1 MKNVHKP
8 STSMKNWA
16 NDELPEEKAKRFGLQ
31 ILSNAELLSLLIR
44 SGGKERPAILLAKEI
59 LEYCQQNLHQL
70 ARMNHQDFIQI
81 KGIGLKKG
89 LMIASAMELGRRRT
103 AGEILERVRIT
114 SSKDVA
120 QFLQTHISDL
130 PYEVFAVVFLN
141 RSNKVIHFEIISR
154 GGITGTVAD
163 PRVILKL
170 ALLHGATS
178 LILSHNHPSGNLQPS
193 RADDIITKNIL
204 EAASLVDIK
213 LLDHLIVSE
222 DGYYSYLDEGKMKHP

>member
-16 NDELPEEKAKRFGLQ
+16 LDELPEEKAQKHGLH

-44 SGGKERPAILLAKEI
+44 SGGKERPAILLAKE
-59 LEYCQQNLHQL
+59 LMDYCKNNLNQL
-70 ARMNHQDFIQI
+70 ARLSHRDILQI
-81 KGIGLKKG
+81 KGIGMKKA

-103 AGEILERVRIT
+103 AGAGLEKVRIT

-120 QFLQTHISDL
+120 SFLKSQMSDL
-130 PYEVFAVVFLN
+130 EYEVFAVIFLN
-141 RSNKVIHFEIISR
+141 RANKIIHFEIISR

-163 PRVILKL
+163 PRIILKM

-193 RADDIITKNIL
+193 KADDTITHNIRD
-204 EAASLVDIK
+204 AAALVDIK

-222 DGYYSYLDEGKMKHP
+222 NGYYSYLDEGVL

>member
-16 NDELPEEKAKRFGLQ
+16 LDELPEEKAQKHGLH

-44 SGGKERPAILLAKEI
+44 SGGKERPAILLAKE
-59 LEYCQQNLHQL
+59 LMDYCKNNLNQL
-70 ARMNHQDFIQI
+70 ARLSHRDILQI
-81 KGIGLKKG
+81 KGIGMKKA

-103 AGEILERVRIT
+103 AGASLEKVRIT
-114 SSKDVA
+114 SSRDVA
-120 QFLQTHISDL
+120 NFLQSQMSDL
-130 PYEVFAVVFLN
+130 EYEVFAVIFLN
-141 RSNKVIHFEIISR
+141 RANKIIHFEIISR

-163 PRVILKL
+163 PRIILKM

-193 RADDIITKNIL
+193 KADDTITHNIRD
-204 EAASLVDIK
+204 AAALVDIK

-222 DGYYSYLDEGKMKHP
+222 NGYYSYLDEGVL

>member
-16 NDELPEEKAKRFGLQ
+16 LDELPEEKAQKHGLH

-44 SGGKERPAILLAKEI
+44 SGGKERPAIMLAKE
-59 LEYCQQNLHQL
+59 LMDYCKNNLNQL
-70 ARMNHQDFIQI
+70 ARLSHRDILQI
-81 KGIGLKKG
+81 KGIGIKKA
-89 LMIASAMELGRRRT
+89 LIIASAMELGRRRT
-103 AGEILERVRIT
+103 AGAGLEKVRIT

-120 QFLQTHISDL
+120 SFLQSQMSDL
-130 PYEVFAVVFLN
+130 EYEVFAVIFLN
-141 RSNKVIHFEIISR
+141 RANKIIHFEIISR

-163 PRVILKL
+163 PRIILKM

-193 RADDIITKNIL
+193 KADDTITHNIRD
-204 EAASLVDIK
+204 AAALVDIK

-222 DGYYSYLDEGKMKHP
+222 NGYYSYLDEGVL

>member
-1 MKNVHKP
+1 MKMKNVHKP

-16 NDELPEEKAKRFGLQ
+16 LDELPEEKAQKHGLH

-44 SGGKERPAILLAKEI
+44 SGGKERPAIMLAKE
-59 LEYCQQNLHQL
+59 LMDYCKNNLNQL
-70 ARMNHQDFIQI
+70 ARLSHRDILQI
-81 KGIGLKKG
+81 KGIGIKKA
-89 LMIASAMELGRRRT
+89 LIIASAMELGRRRT
-103 AGEILERVRIT
+103 AGAGLEKVRIT

-120 QFLQTHISDL
+120 SFLQSQMSDL
-130 PYEVFAVVFLN
+130 EYEVFAVIFLN
-141 RSNKVIHFEIISR
+141 RANKIIHFEIISR

-163 PRVILKL
+163 PRIILKM

-193 RADDIITKNIL
+193 KADDTITHNIRD
-204 EAASLVDIK
+204 AAALVDIK

-222 DGYYSYLDEGKMKHP
+222 NGYYSYLDEGVL

>member
-1 MKNVHKP
+1 MKMKNVHKP
-8 STSMKNWA
+8 STSMKNWSA
-16 NDELPEEKAKRFGLQ
+16 DDLPEEKAARHGLQ

-59 LEYCQQNLHQL
+59 LDYCKNNLSQL
-70 ARMNHQDFIQI
+70 AKLNHRDFLQI
-81 KGIGLKKG
+81 KGIGTKKA

-103 AGEILERVRIT
+103 GGNGIEKLRIT

-120 QFLQTHISDL
+120 TFLQSQMSDL
-130 PYEVFAVVFLN
+130 NYEVFAVVFLN
-141 RSNKVIHFEIISR
+141 RANKIIHFEIISR

-163 PRVILKL
+163 PRVILKQ

-193 RADDIITKNIL
+193 KADDVVTRNIKD
-204 EAASLVDIK
+204 AAALVDIK

-222 DGYYSYLDEGKMKHP
+222 DGYYSYLDEGVL

>member
-8 STSMKNWA
+8 STSMKNWS
-16 NDELPEEKAKRFGLQ
+16 NDELPEEKAQKHGLQ
-31 ILSNAELLSLLIR
+31 VLSNAELLSLLIR
-44 SGGKERPAILLAKEI
+44 SGGRERPAILLAKE
-59 LEYCQQNLHQL
+59 LLDYCKNNLNQL
-70 ARMNHQDFIQI
+70 ARLSHRDFLQI
-81 KGIGLKKG
+81 KGIGTKKA

-103 AGEILERVRIT
+103 GGVGLEKTRIT

-120 QFLQTHISDL
+120 AFLQSHMSDL
-130 PYEVFAVVFLN
+130 EYEVFGVVFLN
-141 RSNKVIHFEIISR
+141 RANKIIHFEIISK

-163 PRVILKL
+163 PRIILKL

-193 RADDIITKNIL
+193 KADDLITHNIR
-204 EAASLVDIK
+204 EAAALIDIK

-222 DGYYSYLDEGKMKHP
+222 NGYYSYLDEGAI